1 MNAQELFL
9 DVSSGRFLDGESAI
23 PTTKPS
29 FFSDEQK
36 RVNISVLKVKNNKV
50 SSVTPSPDSRF
61 KFRLGTQSLKLADG
75 VDVTTVPPNLI
86 TALGTV
92 STASSRQAI
101 ATASIFTYAPV
112 TATFEIFRDN
122 RSAVTPVVNAKIFT
136 FTETKAAIT
145 ATVGSTT
152 LPNETIL
159 LNIPNMGCAIDNVK
173 ANSGI
178 YFSANLSTVVT
189 ATFAATITGGVVTT
203 ISIIDDGFGY
213 LDGQYALTFSG
224 GSPSVTASA
233 TAVALNGEIQ
243 SVSIVAGGSGYSSA
257 PSVTLFAPAK
267 KIKDITPIGVGFTST
282 LNANGIQ
289 QIKFTGGLRSS
300 VTLSTPISFLI
311 GQPDTTSTVTAKIQ
325 AVATIAENPINSWTI
340 QVTCAGYGYSSTPV
354 VTLSDYSVSYNK
366 IQTRAGLAVTVTS
379 QAGTFSEGSVIPV
392 FGLPFSFFSEIQKG
406 SKSIERV
413 TTAGGVLTKVR
424 IGYPNTQSGIREL
437 YNATQRILGGGTLP
451 IYDPNAGP
459 SSDRNALFAYNART
473 TIKDPRLLRINTAN
487 GDSSERTLAS
497 LNGWNPVLQDPSLVG
512 KKLYYTFTQDG
523 HTPTRY
529 ALYSIE
535 FSEIN
540 ASYVVEQVGFV
551 DKRFFASTISQDG
564 GGIFEPTFEEIDAG
578 SGYSRSL
585 PLVFTYIG
593 SLNEVSNFYKST
605 SPNRTIALPPIL
617 TTILSTTASVVT
629 SFDNSFFNYG
639 IQSGGFGYIQKNTS
653 VQISG
658 GSVSNGILSATLTNS
673 PRGYLAGDYECTVS
687 APSSGTTA
695 SIRLIVGSSENQGSN
710 YSVAILNAGSGF
722 TSAPLI
728 TAPEINVK
736 SGFVTDIQIV
746 NQSNNPFTVYEGYGQ
761 PEDAPIFFNV
771 QASPTTGGT
780 AIIALRKE
788 IASIT
793 NSGQTIYGRH
803 IPQIINAGFGYTTA
817 PTLTAVTPIGK
828 IGSLVNA
835 IITNEP
841 IGYQPDKVYTAT
853 VATSPESGGTA
864 ILEFVISSSGQKN
877 AYFANSGYG
886 YTSVPAVTAPSP
898 DADNGYL
905 TSIAIVTSGLGY
917 APSSYQCNITKT
929 PSTTGRTA
937 QINFVV
943 DEDRNTSLDIIDVGS
958 GYVTAPIITVVTPAG
973 NIISGI
979 TITCQGSYYINS
991 TATFMVDDLSGGGAI
1006 LGSPIIN
1013 SGRILGINVRN
1024 GGYNFS
1030 NNPKI
1035 TFSSPTAPVVA
1046 TIPEYVVQGDLNITT
1061 ASANAILSTST
1072 QRDILMEV
1080 YETDGTNEQV
1090 VAQATVSLAKR
1101 VLE

>member
-9 DVSSGRFLDGESAI
+9 DVSSGRFLDGESTI

-36 RVNISVLKVKNNKV
+36 RVNISVLKVKNNKL

-61 KFRLGTQSLKLADG
+61 KFRLGTQTLKLADG

-92 STASSRQAI
+92 STASSKQAI
-101 ATASIFTYAPV
+101 ATASIYTYTPV

-122 RSAVTPVVNAKIFT
+122 RSSVTPVVNAKIFT
-136 FTETKAAIT
+136 FTEARAAIT
-145 ATVGSTT
+145 ATIGSTT

-159 LNIPNMGCAIDNVK
+159 LNIPNMGCAIDSVK

-203 ISIIDDGFGY
+203 ISIIDDGLGY
-213 LDGQYALTFSG
+213 LNGEYALTFSG

-257 PSVTLFAPAK
+257 PAVTLFAPAK

-282 LNANGIQ
+282 LDANQVQ

-325 AVATIAENPINSWTI
+325 AVATIRENPINSWTI

-379 QAGTFSEGSVIPV
+379 QAGTFSEGSVVPV

-406 SKSIERV
+406 SKSIER
-413 TTAGGVLTKVR
+413 TTTTGGVLTKVR
-424 IGYPNTQSGIREL
+424 IGYPTTQAGIQEL
-437 YNATQRILGGGTLP
+437 YNATRQALGGGTLP
-451 IYDPNAGP
+451 IYNPNSGP
-459 SSDRNALFAYNART
+459 GADRNALFAYNIRRT
-473 TIKDPRLLRINTAN
+473 VRDERFLLINSLN
-487 GDSSERTLAS
+487 GDSSERQLAS

-523 HTPTRY
+523 YTPTRY

-540 ASYVVEQVGFV
+540 PNYVVEQVGFV
-551 DKRFFASTISQDG
+551 DKRFYASSISQSG

-593 SLNEVSNFYKST
+593 GLGEVSNFYKSS
-605 SPNRTIALPPIL
+605 SPNRTIALPPTL

-673 PRGYLAGDYECTVS
+673 PKGYLAGEYDCTVD
-687 APSSGTTA
+687 APPSGTTA
-695 SIRLIVGSSENQGSN
+695 SIRFIVGSSENQGSN
-710 YSVAILNAGSGF
+710 YSVSILNAGSGF

-728 TAPEINVK
+728 TAPEINFR
-736 SGFVTDIQIV
+736 SGYISEIQIA
-746 NQSNNPFTVYEGYGQ
+746 NQANNPFTIYEGYGQ

-788 IASIT
+788 IASVA

-803 IPQIINAGFGYTTA
+803 IPEIIRAGFGYTTA

-828 IGSLVNA
+828 TGSLVNA

-841 IGYQPDKVYTAT
+841 IGYQPDKVYTAP

-877 AYFANSGYG
+877 AYFTNSGYG

-917 APSSYQCNITKT
+917 APGSYQCNITKT

-937 QINFVV
+937 EINFVV
-943 DEDRNTSLDIIDVGS
+943 NEDRNTSLDVIDVGS
-958 GYVTAPIITVVTPAG
+958 GYVTAPIISVVTPSG
-973 NIISGI
+973 NVISGI

-991 TATFMVDDLSGGGAI
+991 TATFMIDDLSGGGEI

-1013 SGRILGINVRN
+1013 SGKILGINVRN

-1035 TFSSPTAPVVA
+1035 TFSSPTAPAVA
-1046 TIPEYVVQGDLNITT
+1046 TIPEYVIQGDLNITT